1 MTEQGTVLAGVG
13 VGRGAV
19 CGPVARVRPA
29 PVVPSDEPAPA
40 DPAAAK
46 EKVEAAFAS
55 VAAGLREQ
63 ASRAVGTVAEVLSAT
78 AQMADDRALRKQV
91 LAKIDKGEAPM
102 HALNAVVANFA
113 AMFTAAGG
121 YLAERVTDLHSVR
134 DRVVAYLL
142 GVEPPGVPELLVPSV
157 IVAKDLAPADTA
169 ALDLGLTLAIVTEL
183 GGPTSHT
190 AIIAGQLGIPCV
202 VRVAGA
208 ESLESGEVVAVD
220 AAAGT
225 ILVGPGDDVR
235 AQFEKRAAALVAL
248 ADDIAPGG
256 TADGHTIQLLANIG
270 TLADAVRAAETPA
283 EGVGLF
289 RTEVLYLERT
299 TAPTLAEQADVY
311 AASLRA
317 FEGRKVVVRTIDA
330 GADKPLA
337 FVTQPDEENPALGVR
352 AYRLVRTAPELLDTQ
367 LAALAEAQTRTGI
380 HPWVMAPMISTVT
393 EAAEFATM
401 ARSHGIKTVGVM
413 VEVPSAALRARDI
426 LAEVDFVSIG
436 TNDLAQYTMATDRL
450 RGELADLL
458 DPFQPAVLDLVAAT
472 ARAGKEIGKPVG
484 VCGESAG
491 DPVMALVLTGLGIT
505 SLSMS
510 TGALP
515 SVRFAIRQHTLA
527 QCEAIAEAALAAR
540 GAIDGRAAAVELM
553 TEAAREG
560 LGL

>member
-1 MTEQGTVLAGVG
+1 MSVQGTLLAGVG

-19 CGPVARVRPA
+19 CGPVAKVRPA
-29 PVVPSDEPAPA
+29 PVVPSDEPVPD

-46 EKVEAAFAS
+46 EKVESAFAT
-55 VAAGLREQ
+55 VAAGLRDQ
-63 ASRAVGTVAEVLSAT
+63 AGRSTGTVAEVLSAT

-91 LAKIDKGEAPM
+91 AGKIDKGEAPL

-134 DRVVAYLL
+134 DRVVANLL
-142 GVEPPGVPELLVPSV
+142 DMEPPGVPELAVPSV

-169 ALDLGLTLAIVTEL
+169 ALNLDLTLAIVTEL

-208 ESLESGEVVAVD
+208 EDLAEGEEVAVD

-225 ILVGPGDDVR
+225 VLVGPSEEVR
-235 AQFEKRAAALVAL
+235 RQFATRAAALEAL
-248 ADDIAPGG
+248 AADVAPGG

-270 TLADAVRAAETPA
+270 TLPDAQRAAETPA

-289 RTEVLYLERT
+289 RTEVLYLERA
-299 TAPTLAEQADVY
+299 TAPTRAEQADVY
-311 AASLRA
+311 AGVLRA
-317 FEGRKVVVRTIDA
+317 MEGRKVVVRTIDA

-367 LAALAEAQTRTGI
+367 LAALAEAQARTGI
-380 HPWVMAPMISTVT
+380 KPWVMAPMISTVT
-393 EAAEFATM
+393 EAAEFAGM
-401 ARSHGIKTVGVM
+401 ARAHGLETVGVM

-426 LAEVDFVSIG
+426 LGEVDFVSIG

-472 ARAGKEIGKPVG
+472 ARAGTELGKPVG
-484 VCGESAG
+484 VCGESAS

-515 SVRFAIRQHTLA
+515 SVRFAIRQHTLE
-527 QCEAIAEAALAAR
+527 QCEAIAAAALAAR

-553 TEAAREG
+553 TDAAREG